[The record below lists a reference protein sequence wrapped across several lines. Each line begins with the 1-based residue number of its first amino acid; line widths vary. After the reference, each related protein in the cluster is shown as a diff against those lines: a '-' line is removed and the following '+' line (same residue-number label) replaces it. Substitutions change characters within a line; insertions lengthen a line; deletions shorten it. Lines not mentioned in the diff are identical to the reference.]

1 VIAALILAGG
11 GSRRAG
17 GPKALLPF
25 PELPLVARQWL
36 ALRTAGC
43 DPLRIAVGADGEAV
57 ARGSGLARENFVPS
71 QRRGASPFAEL
82 QAGLSA
88 LLADDTWP
96 AAVVQP
102 VDALPPHPSL
112 VVALAERL
120 LGGEGLAAVPVHGGR
135 TGHPAVLSR
144 PLCEDVVR
152 MDGRREDLGRL
163 LARLEAAGACERV
176 EAYTPDVLVSLDGRE
191 AYERAL
197 RAIEREAVGSA
208 RRRGRH
214 EAATHRR
221 SRR

>member
-11 GSRRAG
+11 DSRRAG
-17 GPKALLPF
+17 GPRALLPF
-25 PELPLVARQWL
+25 PDLPLVARQWL

-43 DPLRIAVGADGEAV
+43 DPLRIALGPDGEAV
-57 ARGSGLARENFVPS
+57 ARGSGLARENFVAT
-71 QRRGASPFAEL
+71 RRRAATPFASL
-82 QAGLSA
+82 QAGLVA

-102 VDALPPHPSL
+102 VAALPPHPSL

-120 LGGEGLAAVPVHGGR
+120 LAGEGLAAVPAHGER
-135 TGHPAVLSR
+135 TGHPVVLSR

-163 LARLEAAGACERV
+163 LGRLGAAGACERV
-176 EAYTPDVLVSLDGRE
+176 EVYTDDVLVSLDGRG

-197 RAIEREAVGSA
+197 RALEREERPAA
-208 RRRGRH
+208 PRRGR
-214 EAATHRR
+214 
-221 SRR
+221 